1 MKTEQASMKAVFTKK
16 CDNAINHGG
25 KMETIGQFILID
37 KKTEREVIVARTY
50 IGRGRSAS
58 QVKAA
63 IWVTLSDKKKPAGW
77 EYGHTSGSGQAGGY
91 GYDKASTAI
100 ADAIESA
107 GIELYGTAY
116 LRHGE
121 KVDFKKRV
129 YFGGV
134 GVTAT
139 RSALLAIAYAAG
151 WTDVI
156 FVEA

>member
-1 MKTEQASMKAVFTKK
+1 MKTKQATMKAVFTQE
-16 CDNAINHGG
+16 CGNAINHGW
-25 KMETIGQFILID
+25 KLETVSQFILID
-37 KKTEREVIVARTY
+37 KKTERHVVVARTY
-50 IGRGRSAS
+50 MGRGRSAS
-58 QVKAA
+58 QVKAS
-63 IWVTLSDKKKPAGW
+63 IWVDLSSKKKPDGW
-77 EYGHTSGSGQAGGY
+77 EYGHTSGAGCAGGY
-91 GYDKASTAI
+91 GYDKASSAI

-107 GIELYGTAY
+107 GIELYGSAY
-116 LRHGE
+116 CRHGD

>member
-1 MKTEQASMKAVFTKK
+1 MKTKQASMKAVFTKE
-16 CDNAINHGG
+16 CSNAINHGG
-25 KMETIGQFILID
+25 KMETINQFVVID
-37 KKTEREVIVARTY
+37 KTTEREVIVARTY
-50 IGRGRSAS
+50 TGRGRSAS

-63 IWVTLSDKKKPAGW
+63 IWITLSGKKKPDGW
-77 EYGHTSGSGQAGGY
+77 EYGHTSGAGCAGGY

-121 KVDFKKRV
+121 KVDFKNRV
-129 YFGGV
+129 HFGGV

-151 WTDVI
+151 WSDVV

>member
-1 MKTEQASMKAVFTKK
+1 MKAVFTKE
-16 CDNAINHGG
+16 CDKAITHGG
-25 KMETIGQFILID
+25 KMETMSRFILID
-37 KKTEREVIVARTY
+37 KKTEKQVVVARTY
-50 IGRGRSAS
+50 MGRGRSAS

-63 IWVTLSDKKKPAGW
+63 IWVTLSGKKKPDGW
-77 EYGHTSGSGQAGGY
+77 EYGYTSGAGCAGGY

-121 KVDFKKRV
+121 KVDFKNRV

-151 WTDVI
+151 WTDVV

>member
-1 MKTEQASMKAVFTKK
+1 MKTKQASMKAVFTKESDK
-16 CDNAINHGG
+16 AINHGG
-25 KMETIGQFILID
+25 KMETISQFILID
-37 KKTEREVIVARTY
+37 KKSEREVIVARTY
-50 IGRGRSAS
+50 MGRGRSAS

-63 IWVTLSDKKKPAGW
+63 IWVTLSSKKKPDGW
-77 EYGHTSGSGQAGGY
+77 EYGYTSGSGQAGGY

-107 GIELYGTAY
+107 GIELYGSAY
-116 LRHGE
+116 LRYGE
-121 KVDFKKRV
+121 KVDFKNRV
-129 YFGGV
+129 HFGGA

-151 WTDVI
+151 WTDVV

>member
-1 MKTEQASMKAVFTKK
+1 MKTKQASMKAVFTKE
-16 CDNAINHGG
+16 CDKAINHGG
-25 KMETIGQFILID
+25 KLETVDQFILVD
-37 KKTEREVIVARTY
+37 KKTEKQVIVARTY
-50 IGRGRSAS
+50 MGRGRYAS

-63 IWVTLSDKKKPAGW
+63 IWVDLSDKKKPADW
-77 EYGHTSGSGQAGGY
+77 EYGCTSGSGQASGY

-116 LRHGE
+116 QRHGE
-121 KVDFKKRV
+121 TVDFKKRV
-129 YFGGV
+129 HFGGV

-139 RSALLAIAYAAG
+139 RAALLAIAYAAG

>member
-1 MKTEQASMKAVFTKK
+1 MKTKQSSMKAVFTNE
-16 CDNAINHGG
+16 CSNAINLGG
-25 KMETIGQFILID
+25 KMETLGQFILID
-37 KKTEREVIVARTY
+37 KKTEREVVVARTY
-50 IGRGRSAS
+50 MGRGRSAS

-63 IWVTLSDKKKPAGW
+63 IWVDLSDKKKPASW
-77 EYGHTSGSGQAGGY
+77 EYGCTSGSGQAGGY
-91 GYDKASTAI
+91 GYDKASSAI

-116 LRHGE
+116 RRHGE

-129 YFGGV
+129 HFGGV

-151 WTDVI
+151 WTDVVM
-156 FVEA
+156 VEA

>member
-1 MKTEQASMKAVFTKK
+1 MKTKQASLKSVFTKE
-16 CDNAINHGG
+16 CGNAINRGG
-25 KMETIGQFILID
+25 KMETMSQFILID
-37 KKTEREVIVARTY
+37 KKTEKQVVVARTY
-50 IGRGRSAS
+50 IGRSRSAS
-58 QVKAA
+58 QVKAS
-63 IWVTLSDKKKPAGW
+63 IWVDLSDKKKPAGW
-77 EYGHTSGSGQAGGY
+77 EYGHTSGAGCAGGY

-121 KVDFKKRV
+121 TVDFKKRV
-129 YFGGV
+129 HFGGV
-134 GVTAT
+134 GVAAT
-139 RSALLAIAYAAG
+139 RAALLAVAYAAG

>member
-1 MKTEQASMKAVFTKK
+1 MKTKQASLKAVFTKESDK
-16 CDNAINHGG
+16 AINHGG
-25 KMETIGQFILID
+25 KMETISQFILID
-37 KKTEREVIVARTY
+37 KKTEKQIVVARTY

-63 IWVTLSDKKKPAGW
+63 IWVTLSGKKKPDGW
-77 EYGHTSGSGQAGGY
+77 EYGHTSGAGCAGGF

-107 GIELYGTAY
+107 GIELYGSAY

-121 KVDFKKRV
+121 NVDFKKRV
-129 YFGGV
+129 HFGGV

-151 WTDVI
+151 WSDVV

>member
-1 MKTEQASMKAVFTKK
+1 MKTKQATIKAVFTKE

-25 KMETIGQFILID
+25 KMETVDQFIIID
-37 KKTEREVIVARTY
+37 KKTEKQVIVARTY
-50 IGRGRSAS
+50 MGRGRSAS

-63 IWVTLSDKKKPAGW
+63 IWVALSDKKTPAGW
-77 EYGHTSGSGQAGGY
+77 EYGHTSGAGCAGGY

-107 GIELYGTAY
+107 GIELYGTTY
-116 LRHGE
+116 QRHGE

-129 YFGGV
+129 HFGGA
-134 GVTAT
+134 GSSAT

-151 WTDVI
+151 WNDVV

>member
-1 MKTEQASMKAVFTKK
+1 MKTKQSSMKAVFTKE

-25 KMETIGQFILID
+25 KMETIDQFVLVD
-37 KKTEREVIVARTY
+37 KKTEREVIVVRTY
-50 IGRGRSAS
+50 MSRGRSAS
-58 QVKAA
+58 QVKAS
-63 IWVTLSDKKKPAGW
+63 IWITLSDKKKPDGW
-77 EYGHTSGSGQAGGY
+77 EYGHTSGAGCAGGY

-116 LRHGE
+116 QRHGE
-121 KVDFKKRV
+121 IVDFKKRV
-129 YFGGV
+129 HFGGV

>member
-1 MKTEQASMKAVFTKK
+1 MKAVFTKK
-16 CDNAINHGG
+16 CDNAVNHGG
-25 KMETIGQFILID
+25 KMETMSQFILID
-37 KKTEREVIVARTY
+37 KRTEKQVVVARAY

-63 IWVTLSDKKKPAGW
+63 IWVDLSDKKKPDGW
-77 EYGHTSGSGQAGGY
+77 EYGYTSGSGQAGGY

-121 KVDFKKRV
+121 KVDFKNRV
-129 YFGGV
+129 HFGGV

-139 RSALLAIAYAAG
+139 RAALLAIAYAAG
-151 WTDVI
+151 WSDVI

>member
-1 MKTEQASMKAVFTKK
+1 MKTKQTSLKAVFTKK
-16 CDNAINHGG
+16 CDNAVNHGG
-25 KMETIGQFILID
+25 KMETIDQFVLVD
-37 KKTEREVIVARTY
+37 KKTEKQVVVARTY
-50 IGRGRSAS
+50 MGRGRSAS
-58 QVKAA
+58 QVKAS
-63 IWVTLSDKKKPAGW
+63 IWITLSGKKKPDGW

-91 GYDKASTAI
+91 GYDKAI

-134 GVTAT
+134 GVTTT

-151 WTDVI
+151 WSDVVL
-156 FVEA
+156 VEA

>member
-1 MKTEQASMKAVFTKK
+1 MKTKQANMKAVFTKK
-16 CDNAINHGG
+16 CDNAINQGG
-25 KMETIGQFILID
+25 KMETISQFILID

-50 IGRGRSAS
+50 MGRGRSAS
-58 QVKAA
+58 QVKAS
-63 IWVTLSDKKKPAGW
+63 IWVDLSSKKKPDGW
-77 EYGHTSGSGQAGGY
+77 EYGHTSGAGSAGGF

>member
-1 MKTEQASMKAVFTKK
+1 MKTKQASMKAVFTKE
-16 CDNAINHGG
+16 CDKAINHGG
-25 KMETIGQFILID
+25 KMETINQFVMVD
-37 KKTEREVIVARTY
+37 KKTEKQVVVARTY
-50 IGRGRSAS
+50 MGRGRSAS
-58 QVKAA
+58 QVKAS
-63 IWVTLSDKKKPAGW
+63 IWVTLSSKKKPAGW

-107 GIELYGTAY
+107 GIELYGPEY

-139 RSALLAIAYAAG
+139 RSALLARSLACALEI
-151 WTDVI
+151 
-156 FVEA
+156 E

>member
-1 MKTEQASMKAVFTKK
+1 MKTKQASMKAVFTKK
-16 CDNAINHGG
+16 CDNAVNHGG
-25 KMETIGQFILID
+25 KMETINQFILVD

-50 IGRGRSAS
+50 TGRGRSAS

-63 IWVTLSDKKKPAGW
+63 IWITLSGKKKPDGW
-77 EYGHTSGSGQAGGY
+77 EYGHTSGAGCAGGY

-121 KVDFKKRV
+121 KVDFKNRV
-129 YFGGV
+129 HFGGV

-151 WTDVI
+151 WSDVV

>member
-1 MKTEQASMKAVFTKK
+1 MKTKQASMKAVFTKE
-16 CDNAINHGG
+16 CGNAVNHGG
-25 KMETIGQFILID
+25 KMETINQFILID

-50 IGRGRSAS
+50 MGRGRSSS

-63 IWVTLSDKKKPAGW
+63 IWVDLSDKKKPEGW
-77 EYGHTSGSGQAGGY
+77 KYGYTSGSGQAGGY

-107 GIELYGTAY
+107 GIELYGSAY
-116 LRHGE
+116 QRHGE
-121 KVDFKKRV
+121 KVDFKNRV

-151 WTDVI
+151 WSDVV

>member
-1 MKTEQASMKAVFTKK
+1 MKTKQASLKAVFSKECNK
-16 CDNAINHGG
+16 AINHGR
-25 KMETIGQFILID
+25 KAETIDWFVLID
-37 KKTEREVIVARTY
+37 KKTEKQVVVARAY
-50 IGRGRSAS
+50 MGRGRSAS
-58 QVKAA
+58 QVKAS
-63 IWVTLSDKKKPAGW
+63 IWVDLSDKKKPADW
-77 EYGHTSGSGQAGGY
+77 KYGRTSGSGQAGGY

-107 GIELYGTAY
+107 GIELYDTAY

-121 KVDFKKRV
+121 KVDFKNRV

-134 GVTAT
+134 GLTAT

-151 WTDVI
+151 WTDVV

>member
-1 MKTEQASMKAVFTKK
+1 MKTKQASMKAVFTKE
-16 CDNAINHGG
+16 CSNAINHGG
-25 KMETIGQFILID
+25 KMETVDQFILID
-37 KKTEREVIVARTY
+37 KKTEKQIVVARTY
-50 IGRGRSAS
+50 MGRGRSAS
-58 QVKAA
+58 QVKAS
-63 IWVTLSDKKKPAGW
+63 IWVDLSSKKKPAGW
-77 EYGHTSGSGQAGGY
+77 EYGHTSGAGCAGGC

-116 LRHGE
+116 QRHGE

-129 YFGGV
+129 HFGGV

-151 WTDVI
+151 WSDVV

>member
-1 MKTEQASMKAVFTKK
+1 MKTKQATMKAVFTNE
-16 CDNAINHGG
+16 CDNAINLGG
-25 KMETIGQFILID
+25 KMETVDQFILVD
-37 KKTEREVIVARTY
+37 KKTEKQVIVARTY
-50 IGRGRSAS
+50 MGRGRSAS

-63 IWVTLSDKKKPAGW
+63 IWVTLSGKKKPAGW
-77 EYGHTSGSGQAGGY
+77 EYGCTSGSGQAGGY

-116 LRHGE
+116 QRRGE

-129 YFGGV
+129 HFGGV
-134 GVTAT
+134 GSSAT

-151 WTDVI
+151 WNDVV
-156 FVEA
+156 FVGA

>member
-1 MKTEQASMKAVFTKK
+1 MKTKQATMKAVFTKEYS
-16 CDNAINHGG
+16 NAINHGG
-25 KMETIGQFILID
+25 KMETVDQFILID
-37 KKTEREVIVARTY
+37 KKTERQVVVARTY
-50 IGRGRSAS
+50 MGRGRSAS

-63 IWVTLSDKKKPAGW
+63 IWVDLSGKKKPAGW
-77 EYGHTSGSGQAGGY
+77 EYGYTSGAGSAGGY
-91 GYDKASTAI
+91 GYDKVSTAI

-121 KVDFKKRV
+121 NVDFKKRV
-129 YFGGV
+129 HFGGV

-139 RSALLAIAYAAG
+139 RAALLAIAYAAG
-151 WTDVI
+151 WSDVV

>member
-1 MKTEQASMKAVFTKK
+1 MKTKQASMKAVFTKG

-25 KMETIGQFILID
+25 KMEIINQFVLVD
-37 KKTEREVIVARTY
+37 KKTEREVIVVRTY
-50 IGRGRSAS
+50 MGRGRSAS

-63 IWVTLSDKKKPAGW
+63 IWVTLSGKKKPDGW
-77 EYGHTSGSGQAGGY
+77 EYGYTSGSGQAGGY

-100 ADAIESA
+100 ANAIESA
-107 GIELYGTAY
+107 GVELYGSAY

-129 YFGGV
+129 HFGGV

-139 RSALLAIAYAAG
+139 RAALLAIAYAAG
-151 WTDVI
+151 WTDVV

>member
-1 MKTEQASMKAVFTKK
+1 MKTKQASMKAVFTKE
-16 CDNAINHGG
+16 CDKAINHGG
-25 KMETIGQFILID
+25 KMETINQFVLVD
-37 KKTEREVIVARTY
+37 KKTEKEVVVARTY
-50 IGRGRSAS
+50 MGRGRSAS

-63 IWVTLSDKKKPAGW
+63 IWVTLSGKKKPAGW
-77 EYGHTSGSGQAGGY
+77 EYGHTSGAGCAGGY

-107 GIELYGTAY
+107 GIELYGSAY

-121 KVDFKKRV
+121 KVDFKNRV
-129 YFGGV
+129 HFGGV